1 MKPQLELAVKQE
13 SNKVPKFCHED
24 TGKKMKKVAKLQEKK
39 EKKEAKFQLLK
50 AEKEKAQLQLKE
62 EGEEEEDKLNLKIT
76 VPNEEVKNFLR
87 LLDEFKLLD
96 VSDGIYY
103 DAPPAPGYI

>member
-1 MKPQLELAVKQE
+1 
-13 SNKVPKFCHED
+13 
-24 TGKKMKKVAKLQEKK
+24 MKKVAKLQEKK
-39 EKKEAKFQLLK
+39 EKNEAKFQLLK

-103 DAPPAPGYI
+103 DAPPPPATFDHVVIC